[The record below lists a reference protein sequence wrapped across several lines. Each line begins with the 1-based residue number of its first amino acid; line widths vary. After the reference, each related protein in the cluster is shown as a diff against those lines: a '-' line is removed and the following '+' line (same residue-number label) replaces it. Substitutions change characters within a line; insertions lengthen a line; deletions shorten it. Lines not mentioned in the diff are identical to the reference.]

1 MKRNSYYYIF
11 LAFCSFIA
19 TAQQDDAAYV
29 IKSTQGQ
36 FKIDGV
42 AEEPEWATA
51 MTGGDFWQYRPV
63 DSIKAIKQTEFK
75 ILNSGKELYVLI
87 KAYHDSQTFVTNSL
101 KRDFSGWGIDS
112 VTMYFDTFS
121 DATNA
126 FLFAIDPNGV
136 QTEGLVAN
144 GNNNFRR
151 DRNYTWDVKWETAS
165 KMYEDY
171 YLMEARI
178 PLDFIN
184 FPKGADSWR
193 FSINRNN
200 TYTNEYTSWIRVP
213 QNQSPSSLAFMRT
226 VRFEDPLGSPKRPV
240 SIIPFINSI
249 SNFDLENNTDNY
261 NFTYGADAKVP
272 IGNGL
277 NLDLTVNPDFS
288 QVEVDDQI
296 VNLTRFEIS
305 LPEKRQFFT
314 QNRDLFSS
322 FGETRDAVPFFSRRI
337 GVAQDIDGNTI
348 QNKIIGGARLSGKLN
363 ESLRLGFLNM
373 ITDRDVD
380 NEIASYSNTV
390 FTLQQRVFDRSNISA
405 FFINRNT
412 TDDYDFLNGTLKNNN
427 VFGVEYN
434 LASKSNVWTG
444 KTFIHKSN
452 SLEKE
457 KDYSAGFVLQ
467 RNTRKNRFGI
477 KNVYVGDN
485 FESQL
490 GFYRRIGFNKF
501 EPSYTYRIFPRKNA
515 IVNRYEFRQRQIYV
529 YNSFL
534 DWEVSD
540 RWSLTSFEIRFQ
552 NQSNLEFQTT
562 DRKIY
567 LFEDFDPSRS
577 GNGLSLPGENEYRYR
592 DYEINYRSDP
602 RKDFSLSLRSS
613 FGPFYTGEKISIRNE
628 ITFRKQPFLNAS
640 LLINYNDIRLPEP
653 FASGTLWLIA
663 PKVEYTFTK
672 NLFWTTL
679 TQFNSQSESFGINSR
694 LQWRFAPLS
703 DLFLVY
709 NDNYFTTDGLIPRL
723 RSINLKLTY
732 WLNI

>member
-19 TAQQDDAAYV
+19 TAQQDDATYV

-249 SNFDLENNTDNY
+249 SNFDLENNTDSY

-337 GVAQDIDGNTI
+337 GVARDIDGNTI

-457 KDYSAGFVLQ
+457 KDYSAGFVLE

-602 RKDFSLSLRSS
+602 RKDFRFSLRSS

-653 FASGTLWLIA
+653 YASGTLWLIA

>member
-1 MKRNSYYYIF
+1 M
-11 LAFCSFIA
+11 FCSFIA

-249 SNFDLENNTDNY
+249 SNFDLENNTDSY

-337 GVAQDIDGNTI
+337 GVARDIDGNTI

-452 SLEKE
+452 SLEKKRITVRGLCCSATLE
-457 KDYSAGFVLQ
+457 K
-467 RNTRKNRFGI
+467 
-477 KNVYVGDN
+477 
-485 FESQL
+485 
-490 GFYRRIGFNKF
+490 
-501 EPSYTYRIFPRKNA
+501 
-515 IVNRYEFRQRQIYV
+515 
-529 YNSFL
+529 
-534 DWEVSD
+534 
-540 RWSLTSFEIRFQ
+540 
-552 NQSNLEFQTT
+552 T
-562 DRKIY
+562 D
-567 LFEDFDPSRS
+567 L
-577 GNGLSLPGENEYRYR
+577 
-592 DYEINYRSDP
+592 
-602 RKDFSLSLRSS
+602 
-613 FGPFYTGEKISIRNE
+613 
-628 ITFRKQPFLNAS
+628 A
-640 LLINYNDIRLPEP
+640 
-653 FASGTLWLIA
+653 
-663 PKVEYTFTK
+663 
-672 NLFWTTL
+672 
-679 TQFNSQSESFGINSR
+679 
-694 LQWRFAPLS
+694 
-703 DLFLVY
+703 
-709 NDNYFTTDGLIPRL
+709 
-723 RSINLKLTY
+723 LKMCM
-732 WLNI
+732 